1 MRFSASQKY
10 GKNSKTEKIST
21 EVAMSQLQGQDW
33 KKCDDKPYKTDFQVL
48 IMMVDLSD
56 LHLLGDISQLS
67 LKNTEIT
74 WRANVCLNIIH

>member
-1 MRFSASQKY
+1 MRFSTSQKY

-21 EVAMSQLQGQDW
+21 EVAVSQLQGQDW

-56 LHLLGDISQLS
+56 CPS
-67 LKNTEIT
+67 T
-74 WRANVCLNIIH
+74 WRQISAVFEKH